1 MKTLT
6 ARLLRIF
13 LFNQNFTCIINGVA
27 YNNDDARELL
37 KSIDSNQ
44 EVDFKETGT
53 LQLTFSI

>member
-6 ARLLRIF
+6 ARLLRRF

-27 YNNDDARELL
+27 HNNDDARELL

>member
-27 YNNDDARELL
+27 HNNESTREFLKAIDA
-37 KSIDSNQ
+37 NQ
-44 EVDFKETGT
+44 EINFKETGT
-53 LQLTFSI
+53 LQLTFGI